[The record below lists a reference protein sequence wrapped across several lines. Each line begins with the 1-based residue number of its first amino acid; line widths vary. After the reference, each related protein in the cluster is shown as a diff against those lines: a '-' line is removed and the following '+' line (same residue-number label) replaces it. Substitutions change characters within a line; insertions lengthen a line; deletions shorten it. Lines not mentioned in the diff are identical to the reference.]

1 MIISLKSLL
10 PNHNNYHVWILSVY
24 MLFVLI
30 WLQVNPEMMLIG
42 YFMETILIGI
52 VYLIKM
58 GMTWYFSSECSFKDT
73 YGKFSE
79 FFLIPFFAFHY
90 FFFVAIQSV
99 FLFTFFRGLL
109 PGIISELD
117 LLDNYLRI
125 LKDRDVQITISG
137 LIIFQLMTLMKDFL
151 LPGQYR
157 KGMVKELMAEPYV
170 RIFVQQLV
178 VILTGFLFLF
188 LHAGLA
194 AGVLLI
200 LVRLLLDLVWIA
212 SEGKADWFKS
222 QRKIH

>member
-1 MIISLKSLL
+1 MMISLKTLL
-10 PNHNNYHVWILSVY
+10 PDHTNYPVWIMAAY

-30 WLQVNPEMMLIG
+30 WLQVNPEMLLVS

-79 FFLIPFFAFHY
+79 FFLMPFFALHY

-99 FLFTFFRGLL
+99 FLFTFFRDLL
-109 PGIISELD
+109 PGISSELD
-117 LLDNYLRI
+117 LVNNYLHI
-125 LKDRDVQITISG
+125 LKDQNVQITISG
-137 LIIFQLMTLMKDFL
+137 LIVFQLMTMMKDFL

-157 KGMVKELMAEPYV
+157 TGIVKDLMAEPYI

-200 LVRLLLDLVWIA
+200 LVRMLLDLVWIA
-212 SEGKADWFKS
+212 SGGKADWFKS
-222 QRKIH
+222 QSKLH

>member
-1 MIISLKSLL
+1 MNVSLKSLL
-10 PNHNNYHVWILSVY
+10 PDHNNYLVWIMAAY

-30 WLQVNPEMMLIG
+30 WLQVNPEMLLIS

-58 GMTWYFSSECSFKDT
+58 SMTWYFSQECSFKDT

-90 FFFVAIQSV
+90 FSFVAIQSV
-99 FLFTFFRGLL
+99 FLFTFFRDLL

-125 LKDRDVQITISG
+125 VKDRDVQITISG
-137 LIIFQLMTLMKDFL
+137 LIVFQLMILMKDFI

-157 KGMVKELMAEPYV
+157 KGMLKELMAEPYI
-170 RIFVQQLV
+170 RILVQQLV

-212 SEGKADWFKS
+212 SGGKADWFKS
-222 QRKIH
+222 QHKIH

>member
-1 MIISLKSLL
+1 MKISLKSLL
-10 PNHNNYHVWILSVY
+10 PDHTNYLVWLMATY

-30 WLQVNPEMMLIG
+30 WLQLNPEMLLIG

-58 GMTWYFSSECSFKDT
+58 GMTWYFSRECSFKDT
-73 YGKFSE
+73 YGKLSE

-99 FLFTFFRGLL
+99 FLFTFFRDLL
-109 PGIISELD
+109 PGIKSELD
-117 LLDNYLRI
+117 LVDNYLRI
-125 LKDRDVQITISG
+125 LQDRDVQIAISG
-137 LIIFQLMTLMKDFL
+137 LIVFQLLTMMKDFL

-157 KGMVKELMAEPYV
+157 TGVVKDLMAEPYI

-188 LHAGLA
+188 FHAGLA

-200 LVRLLLDLVWIA
+200 LVRMLLDLIRIA
-212 SEGKADWFKS
+212 SGGKAEWFKS
-222 QRKIH
+222 RSKLH